1 MNSESIQ
8 EYNSPK
14 ILDVRLQFLNVGI
27 VFVIFEDMQK
37 PFEITVLGTSSA
49 TPTKDR
55 NPSAQYVRLDKH
67 VFLFDCG
74 EGTQNQLLRNQLK
87 LQKIKY
93 VLISHMHGDHYFG
106 LPGLITSMS
115 LFNRTE
121 PLILIG
127 PKAVWDFLTLV
138 INEGGGALS
147 YEIKF
152 IETNPNVSEEL
163 ISHDDFSITTVP
175 LKHRIPC
182 TGFVLREK
190 GAIRKINVD
199 ACVENGVPVSFYEEL
214 KLGKN
219 YLSETGREIENE
231 DLTFDALSLRSFAYL
246 SDTIYDPTLV
256 PFIKNVNLLY
266 HESTFMHD
274 RLSRAEETFHSTAK
288 QAGMIAVQAEVE
300 QLMLGHYSA
309 RYDDLL
315 PLLEEAR
322 EEHENTI
329 LGCEGL
335 KVELKGSYKVRAS
348 AY

>member
-1 MNSESIQ
+1 
-8 EYNSPK
+8 
-14 ILDVRLQFLNVGI
+14 
-27 VFVIFEDMQK
+27 MQK

-87 LQKIKY
+87 LQKVRY
-93 VLISHMHGDHYFG
+93 VLISHLHGDHYFG

-121 PLILIG
+121 PLVLIG
-127 PKAVWDFLTLV
+127 PKPLQSFLNQILA
-138 INEGGGALS
+138 EGGGELS
-147 YEIKF
+147 YEIQF
-152 IETNPNVSEEL
+152 IETNPDVSETLVE
-163 ISHDDFSITTVP
+163 HEDFSITTVP

-199 ACVENGVPVSFYEEL
+199 ACIENGVPVSFYESL
-214 KLGKN
+214 KLG
-219 YLSETGREIENE
+219 LSYTSDSGREIENE
-231 DLTFDALSLRSFAYL
+231 ILTFDTPSLRSFAYI
-246 SDTIYDPTLV
+246 SDTIFDLGIV
-256 PFIKNVNLLY
+256 PYIQGVNLLY

-274 RLSRAEETFHSTAK
+274 RLARAEETFHTTAK
-288 QAGMIAVQAEVE
+288 QAGIIAAEAGVE

-309 RYDDLL
+309 RYDDLF
-315 PLLEEAR
+315 PLLEEAK
-322 EEHENTI
+322 EQHENTI
-329 LGCEGL
+329 LGQEGL
-335 KVELKGSYKVRAS
+335 KLELKGSLNAQVS
-348 AY
+348 AF